1 MKVIMV
7 PGINGSGPDHWQSR
21 WEADFGERATRI
33 APASWDE
40 PDIDDWCAA
49 LDAAAGSGPTAEL
62 LVIAHSLGCHAA
74 AEWLSRNPNRV
85 AGVFLVAPPD
95 TAAANFPASAAP
107 SFVPLT
113 RGPIGVPGL
122 MLYSRNDPYCAPEQ
136 ARQYAERWQVA
147 SVDVGALGHINV
159 DAGLEAWLD
168 GRNLLTAFI
177 AGRGVRS
184 VLVACSIQIDAP
196 REGRAATRVKWLL
209 RQLPAEARDSLR
221 IEAALAGGRGASTA
235 QLLGT
240 LRKKPDN
247 LLPAD
252 GRDIRGFKV
261 VMEMPI
267 GSKRAATPG
276 GLIKS
281 VQDIP
286 NLFYAEVV
294 QNLHPWSAKPPQLS
308 TQSD

>member
-1 MKVIMV
+1 MPTPEIVLTSIFSPSAIRQDGELLIVRGRTTVCQDVPMKVIMV

-49 LDAAAGSGPTAEL
+49 LDAAAGSGPAAEL
-62 LVIAHSLGCHAA
+62 LVVAHSLGCHAA

-159 DAGLEAWLD
+159 DAGLEAWPD

-184 VLVACSIQIDAP
+184 VLAPTP
-196 REGRAATRVKWLL
+196 REPHLL
-209 RQLPAEARDSLR
+209 DPAR
-221 IEAALAGGRGASTA
+221 
-235 QLLGT
+235 
-240 LRKKPDN
+240 
-247 LLPAD
+247 
-252 GRDIRGFKV
+252 
-261 VMEMPI
+261 
-267 GSKRAATPG
+267 
-276 GLIKS
+276 
-281 VQDIP
+281 
-286 NLFYAEVV
+286 
-294 QNLHPWSAKPPQLS
+294 
-308 TQSD
+308 